1 MIVSA
6 NGLSLRCERSG
17 RKGSPAILFIH
28 GLAASLDVWRLQATI
43 LADRFDVVRYDL
55 RSHGGSE
62 AVDRPC
68 TRSDLAADAIAVL
81 DALGID
87 SAFLVGHS
95 AGGVIAMHAA
105 LEHPER
111 VRGLVLV
118 GTASECNDKTAA
130 WYRSTAEKARR
141 EGGEVALAAMG
152 MRRDGAAVPDGA
164 GLAELALAMSTLNS
178 EPLTE
183 RLRGLRMPTLII
195 VGDKDFLGVGGS
207 VILSR
212 AIAGSELEI
221 VTGRGHGIYIEDPEW
236 LAERLTRFVDGVAA
250 RPERSA

>member
-6 NGLSLRCERSG
+6 NGLSHRCERSG
-17 RKGSPAILFIH
+17 RKSSPAVLFIH
-28 GLAASLDVWRLQATI
+28 GLAASLDVWRSQAS
-43 LADRFDVVRYDL
+43 LLGEGFDVVRYDL

-62 AVDRPC
+62 PVRRRC
-68 TRSDLAADAIAVL
+68 TRSELAADAIGVL
-81 DALGID
+81 DALGIE
-87 SAFLVGHS
+87 SAFFVGHS

-105 LEHPER
+105 LEHPKR
-111 VRGLVLV
+111 VRGVVLV

-130 WYRSTAEKARR
+130 WYRRTAEKARN
-141 EGGEVALAAMG
+141 EGGEVALEAMG
-152 MRRDGAAVPDGA
+152 MRREGAPVPDGG

-183 RLRGLRMPTLII
+183 RLQGLRTPTLII

-212 AIAGSELEI
+212 AIVASELEI
-221 VTGRGHGIYIEDPEW
+221 VAGRGHGIYLEDPEW
-236 LAERLTRFVDGVAA
+236 FAARLARFFERVDGE
-250 RPERSA
+250 PERRE